1 VCERPLDRELPD
13 LAIVLVDIG
22 AAAVLEVA
30 GDRVVVVSVDG
41 RDAALFD
48 QLADFVR
55 VRAVSDQVA
64 AVVDSLRPQLIDS
77 LERGLEGRKVG
88 VRVGDDCD
96 AQTLSLISAAGAH
109 AQGVDATW
117 TPHRHKTSHSGGQT

>member
-1 VCERPLDRELPD
+1 MCERPLDRELPV

-22 AAAVLEVA
+22 AAAVVEVA
-30 GDRVVVVSVDG
+30 GDCVVVVSVDG

-64 AVVDSLRPQLIDS
+64 AVIDGLRPQLIDS
-77 LERGLEGRKVG
+77 LERGLERRKIG

-96 AQTLSLISAAGAH
+96 AQTSSLISAAGAT
-109 AQGVDATW
+109 AK
-117 TPHRHKTSHSGGQT
+117 P

>member
-64 AVVDSLRPQLIDS
+64 AVIDSLCPQRIDS
-77 LERGLEGRKVG
+77 LERGLERRKVG
-88 VRVGDDCD
+88 VRVGDDGD
-96 AQTLSLISAAGAH
+96 AQTSSFISAAGAT
-109 AQGVDATW
+109 AK
-117 TPHRHKTSHSGGQT
+117 P